1 MIVVWQ
7 INEHC
12 NLTCPFCAFDA
23 SLRRP
28 RRQADA
34 AEVERFAGLLAEH
47 GRAAGAPTLISWIGG
62 EPLLWAP
69 MFTLG
74 QRLRSRH
81 DLRLS
86 ATTNGSSLDRA
97 TVRQQILDGLDELTV
112 SVDGPPQVH
121 DSLRRAPGNWKKIA
135 KGISDLSRRCRSDA
149 TTLRK
154 LRANVVLMRANLEHF
169 TECCRLL
176 ADLGID
182 EITFNAL
189 GGRDRPEYFPAQR
202 LRPSDVA
209 QIEELLPSL
218 RSELAPRGV
227 RLCGRST
234 YLERLRDGALD
245 RAVSAQGCRPGHDF
259 LFVDTAGRVAPCHF
273 TSAELGIPIESI
285 ANIEDVQHLRDSF
298 ACRSQKHRPSACTM
312 CPSTHVFAKFAG

>member
-12 NLTCPFCAFDA
+12 NLACPFCAFDA

-47 GRAAGAPTLISWIGG
+47 GGRKGEPVLISWIGG

-69 MFTLG
+69 LFALG
-74 QRLRSRH
+74 QRLRDRY

-97 TVRQQILDGLDELTV
+97 TVRQDVLDGLDELTV
-112 SVDGPPQVH
+112 SIDGPPQVH
-121 DSLRRAPGNWKKIA
+121 DALRRAPGSWKGIA
-135 KGISDLSRRCRSDA
+135 KGVYDLSRRCRPGA
-149 TTLRK
+149 TRLRK
-154 LRANVVLMRANLEHF
+154 LRANMVLMQANLAHF
-169 TECCRLL
+169 GDFCRLL
-176 ADLGID
+176 ADIGIN

-209 QIEELLPSL
+209 RIEELLPSL
-218 RSELAPRGV
+218 RSDLAKQGV
-227 RLCGRST
+227 RLCGGST

-245 RAVSAQGCRPGHDF
+245 RFVLAEECRPGQDF
-259 LFVDTAGRVAPCHF
+259 LFVDTTGRVAPCHF
-273 TSAELGIPIESI
+273 TMAELGIPIASV
-285 ANIEDVQHLRDSF
+285 ADVEDVSRLGDGF
-298 ACRSQKHRPSACTM
+298 ARRWRKDRPSICAM